1 MKNRFVVSII
11 AVLLLLSAC
20 EKRVDF
26 ELPKMDS
33 KPVIQAFVA
42 DSLPLILQV
51 NKTYGILDIDTS
63 HTAHDIEAIDVFV
76 NNEFEERLKKADNV
90 FMAEHYIPATS
101 EHIDLVAHTQQGD
114 SVMASTYVPDKV
126 NIQAVSFQAE
136 AFPDEDGFMQS
147 QVILEFQD
155 NAATQDYY
163 EVYIKAYC
171 DTASFN
177 YAYAIHSESPI
188 IQNEDMPEAWQETL
202 LFSDKLFD
210 GQVVNLPIVF
220 EQPSCL
226 EKDYRT
232 ENAKLEV
239 YLLHITEDYY
249 LYKKTLR
256 KHLYAQNSDIF
267 DGGMVE
273 PTNVY
278 SNIKGGYG
286 VFAGYAVAKYEMP
299 LTQPKTSNH

>member
-1 MKNRFVVSII
+1 MRNRFVVSIT

-76 NNEFEERLKKADNV
+76 NNVFEEHLTKANNI
-90 FMAEHYIPATS
+90 FTAEHYIPATGD
-101 EHIDLVAHTQQGD
+101 HINVVAHTQQGD
-114 SVMASTYVPDKV
+114 SALANTYVPDKV
-126 NIQAVSFQAE
+126 NIQAVSFQAA

-163 EVYIKAYC
+163 EVYIHNHC
-171 DTASFN
+171 DTSIFLFN
-177 YAYAIHSESPI
+177 PWIHSDSPI
-188 IQNEDMPEAWQETL
+188 ILNEDMPDEWQETL
-202 LFSDKLFD
+202 LFSDKLFN
-210 GQVVNLPIVF
+210 GQAVTIPIVF
-220 EQPSCL
+220 GKPYCL
-226 EKDYRT
+226 EDDNLI
-232 ENAKLEV
+232 EGAKLEV
-239 YLLHITEDYY
+239 YLLHITKDYY
-249 LYKKTLR
+249 LYNKTLR
-256 KHLYAQNSDIF
+256 KHQYAQNSDIF
-267 DGGMVE
+267 DGGIVE
-273 PTNVY
+273 PTNVH
-278 SNIKGGYG
+278 SNIEGGYG
-286 VFAGYAVAKYEMP
+286 VFAGYAIDKYEIP
-299 LTQPKTSNH
+299 LIPIQN